1 MAGDAVSRGVIASLR
16 DMVPIRPLTRIE
28 ALSITE
34 RQALRLLELT
44 GVTTAPVPERVV
56 GELPRVQVLRSGR
69 IGHSG
74 ASAWEQGRWRVVLN
88 ANDSRLRQRFSLFHE
103 LKHIIDHPFARQL
116 YGGIDE
122 HERDDWIE
130 LVCDYFAGCVLMPRP
145 WLKSAWTG
153 GNQRLSTLARQFDVS
168 QAAMHT
174 RLHQTGLAVPE
185 RRCSRHGSSRGGVT
199 YFRRSGVTVAAAM
212 ALAGTSRSVDPT
224 EAHGTVSK

>member
-1 MAGDAVSRGVIASLR
+1 MSRGIIASLR

-28 ALSITE
+28 ALSVTE

-44 GVTTAPVPERVV
+44 GVNAPPVPERVA
-56 GELPRVQVLRSGR
+56 GELPRVQVIRSAR

-74 ASAWEQGRWRVVLN
+74 ASAWEQGRWRIVLN

-103 LKHIIDHPFARQL
+103 LKHILDHPFARQL
-116 YGGIDE
+116 YGAVDG

-174 RLHQTGLAVPE
+174 RLHQTGLAVQE
-185 RRCSRHGSSRGGVT
+185 RRCGRHGSGRRGAT
-199 YFRRSGVTVAAAM
+199 YFRRGSVTAEAVAA
-212 ALAGTSRSVDPT
+212 LAVTSHLISPT
-224 EAHGTVSK
+224 KAHRTVSK